1 MGKIGYSKNSPLYLA
16 KHSILMCFVHLFRIA
31 HISFP
36 SSGAQLKPCI
46 SISLAVGGGF
56 RQLFGHFKIRYHD

>member
-1 MGKIGYSKNSPLYLA
+1 
-16 KHSILMCFVHLFRIA
+16 MCFVHLFRIA

-46 SISLAVGGGF
+46 SLSLAVGGGF
-56 RQLFGHFKIRYHD
+56 RQLFGHSKIRYHY